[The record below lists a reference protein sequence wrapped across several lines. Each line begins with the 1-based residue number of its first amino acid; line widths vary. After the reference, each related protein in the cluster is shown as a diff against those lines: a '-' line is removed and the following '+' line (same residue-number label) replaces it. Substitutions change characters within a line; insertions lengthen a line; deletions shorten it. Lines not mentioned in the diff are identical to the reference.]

1 MQRFLYGAGVVCLY
15 YAVVATVMFS
25 LRKRIQIPD
34 ELFRKMLHFVL
45 QFSYLLF
52 FFAFDTW
59 WQSALF
65 GFIIVLIAYPI
76 FTLLGRT
83 SSFSSFVN
91 ERKAGEFKTSLVLAF
106 TMLAICN
113 AICWGWLNDRYFG
126 LACMYAWGIGDGF
139 AALIGKRYGK
149 HKIRFKYADHR
160 KSIEG
165 SLGMFITSTLS
176 VAIVLLV
183 HGHASF
189 WAMLIVP
196 TAGAAVSTFVEMCTP
211 NGMDTVTCP
220 LAAMSVMIPLMFLL
234 GGF

>member
-1 MQRFLYGAGVVCLY
+1 MFL
-15 YAVVATVMFS
+15 
-25 LRKRIQIPD
+25 D
-34 ELFRKMLHFVL
+34 
-45 QFSYLLF
+45 
-52 FFAFDTW
+52 
-59 WQSALF
+59 
-65 GFIIVLIAYPI
+65 
-76 FTLLGRT
+76 RT

-91 ERKAGEFKTSLVLAF
+91 ERKAGEFKSSLVLAF

-126 LACMYAWGIGDGF
+126 LACIYAWGIGDGF

-149 HKIRFKYADHR
+149 HKIRFKYADHH

-165 SLGMFITSTLS
+165 SLGMFITSALS

-183 HGHASF
+183 HGHAGF
-189 WAMLIVP
+189 WAMLIIP
-196 TAGAAVSTFVEMCTP
+196 IAGAAVSTFVEMCTP

-220 LAAMSVMIPLMFLL
+220 LAAISVMIPLMFLL